1 MGGETTTQVAKGME
15 AVISALTNSTT
26 GLTASTMFGVVADLV
41 PFIVMIVPVALGV
54 YFLRKLIKGA
64 GKAKVRILKIDKEKN
79 ISRLE
84 IIIHEGKNR
93 EVRKTCESVGK
104 KVIALHRAKIAN
116 IDVKNLKIGQWRFL
130 TKEEVKTIV
139 NQ

>member
-1 MGGETTTQVAKGME
+1 MEEVSTGMS

-64 GKAKVRILKIDKEKN
+64 GKAKVR
-79 ISRLE
+79 
-84 IIIHEGKNR
+84 
-93 EVRKTCESVGK
+93 V
-104 KVIALHRAKIAN
+104 
-116 IDVKNLKIGQWRFL
+116 
-130 TKEEVKTIV
+130 
-139 NQ
+139 

>member
-1 MGGETTTQVAKGME
+1 MTTPTTDMS

-64 GKAKVRILKIDKEKN
+64 GKAKVRM
-79 ISRLE
+79 
-84 IIIHEGKNR
+84 
-93 EVRKTCESVGK
+93 
-104 KVIALHRAKIAN
+104 
-116 IDVKNLKIGQWRFL
+116 
-130 TKEEVKTIV
+130 
-139 NQ
+139 